1 MGRKRKRNS
10 GEGANIDMTPMI
22 DVVFQLIIFFV
33 VTITV
38 TDAKDESIRL
48 ELSPHGE
55 EVDTAAEAPE
65 TLSTSKIII
74 DVNRRGK
81 ISINAKEKTLEE
93 LDITIK
99 ERVEKYGHEFEIW
112 IRADALT
119 SHVDVGRV
127 MDVCTA
133 RDIGKISFLAVY
145 EESTPEQQYF
155 TGTLK
160 EKKDISKYE
169 DRLRK
174 HKDRGL
180 LARERSGRAK
190 YSSVKKQLTSQE
202 KKD

>member
-48 ELSPHGE
+48 ELSPHGD
-55 EVDTAAEAPE
+55 EVDTTAEAPE
-65 TLSTSKIII
+65 TMSTSKIVI
-74 DVNRRGK
+74 DVNREGK
-81 ISINAKEKTLEE
+81 ISINAKERTLEE
-93 LDITIK
+93 LDATIK
-99 ERVEKYGHEFEIW
+99 ERVEKYGYEFEIW

-133 RDIGKISFLAVY
+133 RGIGKISFLAVY

-155 TGTLK
+155 TGSLPK
-160 EKKDISKYE
+160 EDIAKYE
-169 DRLRK
+169 DRLRAQRNK
-174 HKDRGL
+174 TNLFK
-180 LARERSGRAK
+180 RERSGRAQYRSAK
-190 YSSVKKQLTSQE
+190 SKVTREGKQ
-202 KKD
+202 